1 MEVRSLSEKKKHI
14 MFRGPGGLLC
24 RPHINSELEI
34 IVVTRG
40 VIDVTVGDT
49 TVRASEKEAVFILPY
64 ETHAFSPIGDS
75 EGRVYMFSFSLVE
88 DFYNRYGG
96 SEANSGK
103 FALPDALFDFLFYA
117 TPNAEENPDEFN
129 AKSIFFPLVCEYLKT
144 ISPAATNNNKHALSV
159 RRIVDHIHENIT
171 EKITLSSV
179 SQSLGISPTAI
190 SEILRE
196 YTGIPFTD
204 FVNNLRLEKA
214 VHLLHDCDISI
225 TEAAYQS
232 GFGSIRNFNRIF
244 FDTLGITPSEYKKT
258 KI

>member
-1 MEVRSLSEKKKHI
+1 MSESKKHI

-40 VIDVTVGDT
+40 QIDVTAGDI
-49 TVRASEKEAVFILPY
+49 TVRADEREAVFILPY
-64 ETHAFSPIGDS
+64 ETHAFSPVGDS

-88 DFYNRYGG
+88 DFYNRHGG
-96 SEANSGK
+96 SNATSGK

-117 TPNAEENPDEFN
+117 TPNAEKNPDEFN

-144 ISPAATNNNKHALSV
+144 VGTAATNNNKHTLSV

-225 TEAAYQS
+225 TEAAYLS

>member
-1 MEVRSLSEKKKHI
+1 
-14 MFRGPGGLLC
+14 MFRGPFGLLC

-40 VIDVTVGDT
+40 RIDVTVGDAT
-49 TVRASEKEAVFILPY
+49 IEVLKGEAVFILPY
-64 ETHAFSPIGDS
+64 ETHAFSPIDDS

-88 DFYNRYGG
+88 DFYNRHGG
-96 SEANSGK
+96 SDAKSGK
-103 FALPDALFDFLFYA
+103 FALSEELCAFLSYA
-117 TPNAEENPDEFN
+117 TPNAERTPDEFN
-129 AKSIFFPLVCEYLKT
+129 AKSIFFPLVCEYLKVST
-144 ISPAATNNNKHALSV
+144 PTPLHNNKHALSV

-179 SQSLGISPTAI
+179 SQALGISSAAI

-196 YTGIPFTD
+196 YTGIAFTD

-225 TEAAYQS
+225 TEAAYLS

>member
-1 MEVRSLSEKKKHI
+1 
-14 MFRGPGGLLC
+14 MFRGPFGLLC

-34 IVVTRG
+34 IVVTKG
-40 VIDVTVGDT
+40 SIDVTVGDM
-49 TVRASEKEAVFILPY
+49 TVTVEYGEAVFILPY
-64 ETHAFSPIGDS
+64 ETHSFSPIGES
-75 EGRVYMFSFSLVE
+75 EGRVYMFSFGLVE

-96 SEANSGK
+96 SETRSGK
-103 FALPDALFDFLFYA
+103 FRLSDEVAAFLAYT
-117 TPNAEENPDEFN
+117 TPNAEKNPDELN
-129 AKSIFFPLVCEYLKT
+129 AKSLFFPLVCEYLKT
-144 ISPAATNNNKHALSV
+144 VDTETIHNNKHALSV
-159 RRIVDHIHENIT
+159 RRIVDHIHENLT

-179 SQSLGISPTAI
+179 SQALGISSSAI

>member
-1 MEVRSLSEKKKHI
+1 
-14 MFRGPGGLLC
+14 MFRGPSGLLC

-34 IVVTRG
+34 IVTTRG
-40 VIDVTVGDT
+40 EIDVTAGDM
-49 TVRASEKEAVFILPY
+49 TVTAKSGEAVFILPY
-64 ETHAFSPIGDS
+64 ETHSFTPKGDS
-75 EGRVYMFSFSLVE
+75 EGRVYMFAFGLVE
-88 DFYNRYGG
+88 DFYNRHGG
-96 SEANSGK
+96 GDAKSGK
-103 FALPDALFDFLFYA
+103 FSLSPELSAFLSYA
-117 TPNAEENPDEFN
+117 TPNAEKNPDELN
-129 AKSIFFPLVCEYLKT
+129 AKSLFFPLVCEYLKT
-144 ISPAATNNNKHALSV
+144 ASHTPLHNNKHALSV

-179 SQSLGISPTAI
+179 SQALGISSASI

-196 YTGIPFTD
+196 YTGITFTD